1 MIASI
6 MMWASRKRVDHDLQV
21 MIDGILEALIDGILE
36 A

>member
-21 MIDGILEALIDGILE
+21 MIDGILDA